1 VRGLADQLV
10 ELGDRLADLG
20 AKLLVAAV
28 AGLALLERL
37 LDPLQGALGAVEG
50 SGKGRVVHAFP
61 LRNSASPSKH

>member
-1 VRGLADQLV
+1 
-10 ELGDRLADLG
+10 
-20 AKLLVAAV
+20 
-28 AGLALLERL
+28 LLERL